1 MDAEIR
7 FREYLEERFGITLP
21 EGVEFE
27 GEKSLRVMNS
37 ELKKFRTT
45 TPKGFPAS
53 RMKGKFPKPST
64 NFIQLFGHLA
74 TKNTIE
80 LNRENA
86 LSYLQRQDVST
97 EQEAQTGYVI
107 LTHKKAILG
116 IGFYRDGKIENML
129 PKGRKIRIT
138 QG

>member
-1 MDAEIR
+1 MQEQR
-7 FREYLEERFGITLP
+7 FREYIQDRFGIMLP

-37 ELKKFRTT
+37 ELKGFKTT

-80 LNRENA
+80 LNREDA
-86 LSYLQRQDVST
+86 LKYLQREDLKT
-97 EQEAQTGYVI
+97 TQESETGYVI
-107 LTHKKAILG
+107 LTHKNAVLG
-116 IGFYRDGKIENML
+116 IGFYRKGEIENML
-129 PKGRKIRIT
+129 PKGRKIRVA
-138 QG
+138 